1 MECAE
6 QGDLQ
11 NALPRLE
18 WEERERIAGEIA
30 HGLSYMHRE
39 GVIHCDIK
47 TENVL
52 LTRRLEVRICDF
64 GSARWITDTEPC
76 VGTKGWIAPELVQ
89 DPTKYTPQSDVYAL
103 GLVMWAMAV
112 VPKDP
117 PTWAT
122 GKAINQY
129 VRSPGKSH
137 ALDHVP
143 LEYLRTMQ
151 GCCNHE
157 PERRPAASRLS
168 FMKYGPYLVLP
179 KSAMF
184 QLAMEGD
191 VKMQKKIVTGT
202 VPAVDVTTKAK
213 GQALLQRG
221 INYFYGNGVPKDVPK
236 AMELCR
242 KAAAIGCEDDANA
255 VLGRMY
261 VDLEDFKK
269 GMQYAQ
275 RVSHI
280 RDGSYLLGLIYKD
293 GLGVEVNKGE
303 AQRCFY
309 MAALEFHS
317 ESEVHMAVYSRS
329 QGNYERA
336 LKWIRIA
343 LEHEQ
348 PEAKCILGQMYYG
361 GEGVTRNNAEAES
374 LFYEAAERGVV
385 AAIITLGLIHIKKK
399 DFARAMELLL
409 KAEDDPEAQ
418 NIIGHMHFSG
428 MGVLPNADLARQMFQ
443 KSADKGN
450 CHSQY
455 ALGRMHRVG
464 FGAKVDIDMAIE
476 YYGKAAKQGHLESE
490 VEMAECLAM
499 GQKADLSWEAVVRAF
514 ELGSAEAEAMKIL
527 QGMDNIDDLSD
538 SE

>member
-11 NALPRLE
+11 SALPILE

-47 TENVL
+47 TQNVL

-64 GSARWITDTEPC
+64 GSARWITDSEPC
-76 VGTKGWIAPELVQ
+76 VGTEVWMAPELLQ

-112 VPKDP
+112 VTEKP
-117 PTWAT
+117 PTTAT
-122 GKAINQY
+122 GRVINQY
-129 VRSPGKSH
+129 IRSPGKSD

-157 PERRPAASRLS
+157 PEHRPAASRLS
-168 FMKYGPYLVLP
+168 FMKYGPYLTLP
-179 KSAMF
+179 KSAMI

-191 VKMQKKIVTGT
+191 VKMQKKLVTGN

-255 VLGRMY
+255 VLGQMY
-261 VDLEDFKK
+261 VILDDFKK

-275 RVSHI
+275 RASHI
-280 RDGSYLLGLIYKD
+280 RDGSYLLGLIYEN
-293 GLGVEVNKGE
+293 GHGVEVNKGE

-317 ESEVHMAVYSRS
+317 ASEVRMAVYSRS

-336 LKWIRIA
+336 LKWIRKA

-348 PEAKCILGQMYYG
+348 PEATYILGHMYNS
-361 GEGVTRNNAEAES
+361 GEGVTRNYAKAES
-374 LFYEAAERGVV
+374 LFYEAAEHGVI

-409 KAEDDPEAQ
+409 KVEDDPEAQ

-428 MGVLPNADLARQMFQ
+428 MGVLPDADLARQMFQ
-443 KSADKGN
+443 KSADRGN
-450 CHSQY
+450 YHSQH

-464 FGAKVDIDMAIE
+464 FGAKVDFEMAIE

-499 GQKADLSWEAVVRAF
+499 GRKAHFSSVFRAL
-514 ELGSAEAEAMKIL
+514 ELGSAEAEAMKIF
-527 QGMDNIDDLSD
+527 QGMDDVDDLSD